1 MGMLSNLRQMR
12 EAMKS
17 GIYSANPT
25 AEQLAAMTPEQRE
38 AVGERQAILHKATAE
53 AAVRAR
59 EQQANLLAAKPV
71 HGPAGEYL
79 YPEIAQ
85 HADLTTA
92 YATMKPTDLLG
103 HSLQQMKQAVTGG
116 AATLPEQPQLDPA
129 QRPACYAHEVAAR
142 VAARRPYLPETA
154 VVVQSHRIGAEAG
167 DAVQTLVQHLGATG
181 LAARPD
187 LVYGV
192 YQVPDHI
199 GVGFLQREKKRYVEW
214 EIVHAPHAALPPAA
228 PAGAAF
234 FGAEQRWVGRRTGE
248 PSVLDEDLGL
258 AWLSGAGIGPEGC
271 LGLARV
277 LRTKDVSTGD
287 EGGESYTISHVI
299 GAVAL
304 TPVADQSSFQAMAAA
319 TPLELPIER
328 AGVHLEV
335 LNWRALARA
344 VHPYSGD
351 PMLLPSPFPYLPSS
365 GAELLFA
372 YLEVVGVLPA
382 DCYSAQ
388 VTEDGARDLRTAKQK
403 GIFTMTTNLGT
414 SLPCADGTERRRVQ
428 GGSRVVVAYRDRP
441 EYAAGRERWAAYE
454 REVLMTALANETGV
468 RRPVESVPWSGAP
481 GGLRGVLR
489 AAEKIADV
497 MYYLDDDNGP
507 TDFDKIP
514 PHRYCWPPADAR

>member
-1 MGMLSNLRQMR
+1 MGLLSNLKQIRDG
-12 EAMKS
+12 MKS
-17 GIYSANPT
+17 GLYSANPT

-38 AVGERQAILHKATAE
+38 AVGQRQAMMEKAQAD
-53 AAVRAR
+53 AVKQAR
-59 EQQANLLAAKPV
+59 EAGADLLAAKPV
-71 HGPAGEYL
+71 HGPAGEFL
-79 YPEIAQ
+79 YPDIA
-85 HADLTTA
+85 HAADAAAA
-92 YATMKPTDLLG
+92 YAAMSPKEMLG
-103 HSLQQMKQAVTGG
+103 HSLQQMKTAYTGTQAS
-116 AATLPEQPQLDPA
+116 LPEQPQLDPA
-129 QRPACYAHEVAAR
+129 QRATVYNQEVAAR
-142 VAARRPYLPETA
+142 ISARRPYLPETA

-167 DAVQTLVQHLGATG
+167 DAIQTLVQHLGATG
-181 LAARPD
+181 LAGRPD

-234 FGAEQRWVGRRTGE
+234 FGAEQRWVGRRTGD

-304 TPVADQSSFQAMAAA
+304 TPVADQASFQKMAAA
-319 TPLELPIER
+319 TPLELPIEP

-351 PMLLPSPFPYLPSS
+351 PMLIPSPFPYLPSS
-365 GAELLFA
+365 GTELMHA
-372 YLEVVGVLPA
+372 YLEVVGVLPT

-388 VTEDGARDLRTAKQK
+388 VTEDGARDLRTSKQK
-403 GIFTMTTNLGT
+403 GFFTLTTNVGT
-414 SLPCADGTERRRVQ
+414 SLPCADGTDRRRVQ

-454 REVLMTALANETGV
+454 RDVLMTALANETEV
-468 RRPVESVPWSGAP
+468 RRPVEEPSMHWAP

-489 AAEKIADV
+489 AAEKVVDV
-497 MYYLDDDNGP
+497 MYYLDENGP
-507 TDFDKIP
+507 TDFDKLP
-514 PHRYCWPPADAR
+514 PHRYCWPPADAT